1 MQKMQLSRL
10 TREEEKE
17 SLKRR
22 RERREAGGDG
32 EKKKVPAPTKLLL
45 FIPSY
50 RYQTRPRLRITG
62 LDLIRNSIRKK
73 KTSEKTTKLQGPMNR
88 GPELGL
94 VAGQSW
100 PHDVR
105 EIMES

>member
-73 KTSEKTTKLQGPMNR
+73 KLLRRPPNFR
-88 GPELGL
+88 DP
-94 VAGQSW
+94 
-100 PHDVR
+100 
-105 EIMES
+105 